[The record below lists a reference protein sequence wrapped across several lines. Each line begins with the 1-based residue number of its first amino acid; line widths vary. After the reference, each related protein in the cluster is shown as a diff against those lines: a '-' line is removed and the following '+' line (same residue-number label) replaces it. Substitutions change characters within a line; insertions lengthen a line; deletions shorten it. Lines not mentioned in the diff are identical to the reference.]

1 LYKTYEEPEFDKE
14 GNYIS
19 KRLKKGP
26 IINPDNEDGTID
38 QADQDLQDEQ
48 DMLDELKQE
57 MELPEGTLVTN
68 LFIPT
73 MVVCSKIDLI
83 ENGERDIKEGLE
95 RNLDF
100 IQ

>member
-1 LYKTYEEPEFDKE
+1 
-14 GNYIS
+14 
-19 KRLKKGP
+19 
-26 IINPDNEDGTID
+26 
-38 QADQDLQDEQ
+38 
-48 DMLDELKQE
+48 MLDELKQE